1 MIGKLMGR
9 LADRL
14 ILCPTNHAIQVSDR
28 SCRSLNVGHDNVEI
42 WTQDVGPVERE
53 VDLYVLKFVGTGGR
67 AECSTDQ
74 PACYWPTLRTRLWT
88 VNPPGYGGSSGRASI
103 RKLAPTARAVF
114 EELMRLADGLPVV
127 LFGNSLG
134 GTCALHLAARYEVD
148 GLILRNPPPLREM
161 ILGRFGWRSCYLGAW
176 LITRQVPEELDCR
189 ANAGRAT
196 APAVFVMSAQ
206 DTTVPPKYQRLIHE
220 AYGGEKEIVVLEN
233 AGHAGP
239 FSPEAA
245 AAYQRAL
252 DWLWSSIVAARY
264 PA

>member
-1 MIGKLMGR
+1 MIGKLLEQ

-14 ILCPTNHAIQVSDR
+14 ILCPTIQAIPVSDK
-28 SCRSLNVGHDNVEI
+28 SCRSLNVGDDRVEI
-42 WTQDVGPVERE
+42 WIQDVGPLERE

-67 AECSTDQ
+67 AERSSDQ

-103 RKLAPTARAVF
+103 RKLAPTARAVL
-114 EELMRLADGLPVV
+114 EELMGLADGLPVV

-148 GLILRNPPPLREM
+148 GLIVRNPPPLREM

-176 LITRQVPEELDCR
+176 LITRQVPEDLDCR

-196 APAVFVMSAQ
+196 APAVFVISAQ
-206 DTTVPPKYQRLIHE
+206 DTTVPPIYQRLIHE
-220 AYGGEKEIVVLEN
+220 VYRGEKEIVVLEN

-245 AAYQRAL
+245 VAYQQAL
-252 DWLWSSIVAARY
+252 DWLWSSIVAARRS
-264 PA
+264 A

>member
-134 GTCALHLAARYEVD
+134 GTCALHLAARYKVD

-233 AGHAGP
+233 AGHAAP